1 MKRMRDRLLEERIAK
16 EDELKKIEDEVKSL
30 VEEAANFAKN
40 APQPDPSTVTEDV
53 YAD

>member
-1 MKRMRDRLLEERIAK
+1 MRDRLLDERIAK
-16 EDELKKIEDEVKSL
+16 EEELKKIEDEVKSR